1 LLAALLSA
9 RGFRRAS
16 AVSGAAPPEFD
27 EPALVLV
34 PASGGPASEPQREEP
49 LVLAFGKE
57 LAADLALLD
66 GFVPWREMSP
76 APLPAPFAAGAPLE
90 RKAFLEERERLT
102 ARAAKARSGL
112 DFTARRL
119 MLLEQETQVLK
130 GSVKCL
136 EQVLGPGAVLWSGSP
151 PGDARQ
157 ALVLAFDGEEAQVVF
172 QSLAHV
178 PKRRW
183 LDLSPLLDPDSAHGF
198 DLSPMAEYAPRGAV
212 FITGTARG
220 RAEALRGEWRI
231 KLGAAVQAQE
241 DAQAAQR
248 QYEEEC
254 ARISASQA
262 QLALRWMVAVLG
274 RWLEQGEPRIL
285 AALANLRPRHEQSWF
300 NRGQVNRIVL
310 VSAQGENRGVLL
322 DVCREVF
329 PHFNPSLSAILPYDF
344 EPLDA
349 LSSGEREV
357 TLNAAKAA
365 KLPAAETQR
374 RLEQALAAENARLFQ
389 SYLDILGPA
398 LAEVQRADLLLIEHR
413 SGIAERLLEHL
424 RATFP
429 PIAKAPA
436 ILVVPDTWP
445 LPEGGALPWPRVRV
459 VPVRRMGVLPARECT
474 SLIREL
480 FAL

>member
-1 LLAALLSA
+1 
-9 RGFRRAS
+9 
-16 AVSGAAPPEFD
+16 
-27 EPALVLV
+27 
-34 PASGGPASEPQREEP
+34 
-49 LVLAFGKE
+49 
-57 LAADLALLD
+57 
-66 GFVPWREMSP
+66 
-76 APLPAPFAAGAPLE
+76 
-90 RKAFLEERERLT
+90 
-102 ARAAKARSGL
+102 
-112 DFTARRL
+112 
-119 MLLEQETQVLK
+119 
-130 GSVKCL
+130 
-136 EQVLGPGAVLWSGSP
+136 
-151 PGDARQ
+151 
-157 ALVLAFDGEEAQVVF
+157 
-172 QSLAHV
+172 
-178 PKRRW
+178 
-183 LDLSPLLDPDSAHGF
+183 
-198 DLSPMAEYAPRGAV
+198 
-212 FITGTARG
+212 
-220 RAEALRGEWRI
+220 
-231 KLGAAVQAQE
+231 
-241 DAQAAQR
+241 
-248 QYEEEC
+248 
-254 ARISASQA
+254 
-262 QLALRWMVAVLG
+262 
-274 RWLEQGEPRIL
+274 
-285 AALANLRPRHEQSWF
+285 
-300 NRGQVNRIVL
+300 
-310 VSAQGENRGVLL
+310 L

-349 LSSGEREV
+349 LSSGERDA